1 MSIQAIIINRARGAG
16 EASRQRPLR
25 LARGDGPAP
34 GLASQRFG
42 VRALRRELEPAA
54 RVGGVAH
61 HPMRSGGRSSAP
73 GCRGALRVWLFRVG
87 AQELGA
93 KEGWQEVQAAA
104 SLRTVRAELP
114 PREFALDGAEF
125 KYPAFARALWLG
137 IAAARSLRAALAQ
150 NAGFCRAARWDLQ
163 SSHPAGDRRWQLP
176 CSSRPRPRATCIHG
190 HRHYLGHWLRPS
202 TAGCV
207 LEVCPD

>member
-1 MSIQAIIINRARGAG
+1 MWRSVARRASGSLDGTSVCWSETWR
-16 EASRQRPLR
+16 E
-25 LARGDGPAP
+25 DGPAP

-137 IAAARSLRAALAQ
+137 IAAARSLRAASAQ
-150 NAGFCRAARWDLQ
+150 NAGFCRAARWELQ
-163 SSHPAGDRRWQLP
+163 SSHPAGNRRWQLP
-176 CSSRPRPRATCIHG
+176 
-190 HRHYLGHWLRPS
+190 
-202 TAGCV
+202 
-207 LEVCPD
+207 